1 MAREEDEVFVA
12 QFGEVQTRLAGQA
25 RLDLAELRDE
35 DFILFPRHVS
45 PHYHDL
51 IIARCVDAGFSTRIR
66 HEARLWQ
73 TVAAM
78 VGLGMGVALISSLT
92 HIS

>member
-1 MAREEDEVFVA
+1 
-12 QFGEVQTRLAGQA
+12 EVQTRLAGQA

-51 IIARCVDAGFSTRIR
+51 IIARCVDAGFSPRIR

-78 VGLGMGVALISSLT
+78 VGLGMGCALFPETRCLAWRNEVR
-92 HIS
+92 